1 MTFGE
6 KMKDFLGKGLETSRD
21 IMAKAGAKA
30 QDLGEKGVLKLEIA
44 QLQGQAQKL
53 LARLGTEVYTA
64 FSEKNTETVSASDSE
79 IAALVAQITEI
90 KKSIEKREKELKS

>member
-6 KMKDFLGKGLETSRD
+6 KMKEFFEKGLETSRD

-44 QLQGQAQKL
+44 QLQNQAQKL

-64 FSEKNTETVSASDSE
+64 FSEKNAETVSVSDSE
-79 IAALVAQITEI
+79 IAALVAQITEV

>member
-6 KMKDFLGKGLETSRD
+6 KMKDFLEKGLETSRD
-21 IMAKAGAKA
+21 FMTKAGAKA
-30 QDLGEKGVLKLEIA
+30 QDMGEKGVLKLEIA
-44 QLQGQAQKL
+44 QLQSQAQKL

-64 FSEKNTETVSASDSE
+64 ISEKDAETLTASDPE
-79 IAALVAQITEI
+79 IATLVAQITEI